1 MLRVAVVMRAASS
14 AETEA
19 LGSVD
24 RMRQCISSS
33 RKRLDQV
40 ADARVQRNHSPGGH
54 QTLVMVPPTN
64 RGKSPQKNN
73 NDQKHQSVYVIYEK

>member
-24 RMRQCISSS
+24 GMRLCISSG

-54 QTLVMVPPTN
+54 QTLIMVPPAN
-64 RGKSPQKNN
+64 RGKITAEEHIEAQA
-73 NDQKHQSVYVIYEK
+73 

>member
-24 RMRQCISSS
+24 GMRLCISSS

-54 QTLVMVPPTN
+54 QTLIMVPLAN
-64 RGKSPQKNN
+64 RGKSPQKNK
-73 NDQKHQSVYVIYEK
+73 DQKHQSVYVIY